1 MEDSHRGGH
10 EVYWIVSL
18 SGLVAGFVYEFH
30 FQWWFVVEGADKHR
44 QYTWKNNFSTSSSS
58 YTFRYPLSQLCHRT
72 FGLNI
77 DTSVWDAC
85 IPKEDSFVIEAMVID
100 RKMKMMVGR
109 QNPRD
114 VRELVGGLG
123 RKFQFQMS
131 CTTSST
137 SALTP
142 TDKIN
147 SVVPVPTDL

>member
-1 MEDSHRGGH
+1 
-10 EVYWIVSL
+10 
-18 SGLVAGFVYEFH
+18 
-30 FQWWFVVEGADKHR
+30 
-44 QYTWKNNFSTSSSS
+44 
-58 YTFRYPLSQLCHRT
+58 
-72 FGLNI
+72 
-77 DTSVWDAC
+77 VWDAC
-85 IPKEDSFVIEAMVID
+85 IPKEDPFVIEVMVID
-100 RKMKMMVGR
+100 RKMKMMVAR

-131 CTTSST
+131 CTVSST